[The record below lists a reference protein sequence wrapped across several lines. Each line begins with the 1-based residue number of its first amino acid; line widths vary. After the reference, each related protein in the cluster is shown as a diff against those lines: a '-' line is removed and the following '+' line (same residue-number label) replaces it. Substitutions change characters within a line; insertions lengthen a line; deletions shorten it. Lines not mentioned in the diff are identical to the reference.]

1 MKRPRSLLLFLLLVL
16 LAGCGGPGDIVGPKV
31 TVTIYYGSEKQDWL
45 EPLVEQYNNARHK
58 TASGATV
65 VVEVTPMGSIE
76 SLRAIL
82 SGEIQPTVWSPA
94 SSIYIPTANA
104 EWRKTHADDLVVGA
118 PEKLV
123 LSPVVIAMW
132 KPMAEALG
140 WSDEPLG
147 WADIAALASSDE
159 GWSAYGYPEWGSFK
173 FGHTH
178 PNFSNSGFISVLAEA
193 YAGTGKI
200 RDLTL
205 ADLPDPE
212 LVAFMAAVESGVIHY
227 GSSTGFFAERMFTR
241 GPSYLSAAVLYENLV
256 VAQESKRLAGQSNQG
271 PVVAI
276 YPKEGTFWSDHP
288 YVVLNAPW
296 VTTEQREAAEDFQAF
311 LLDRPQQL
319 KAIELGFRP
328 SDVSIPLAAPL
339 DADHGVDPAQ
349 PQTVLEA
356 PTADVLAAVLDLWQ
370 QVKKPVDLIVLIDVS
385 GSMAGE
391 KIAAARAS
399 LLEFVEQLDDRD
411 RLEVLVFSDD
421 VLILTPLTELG
432 PKRRDVLRRISG
444 IIEGGSTRLYDATL
458 TALDALQQNGDPQHI
473 RAVVVLSDGMDTQST
488 TTLDDVLAGVGQ
500 VSEEGGTSIKLFTI
514 AFGNDADK
522 NVLRQMAE
530 TTGGKL
536 YSGDP
541 KTIRQIYAE
550 IATFF

>member
-1 MKRPRSLLLFLLLVL
+1 
-16 LAGCGGPGDIVGPKV
+16 
-31 TVTIYYGSEKQDWL
+31 
-45 EPLVEQYNNARHK
+45 
-58 TASGATV
+58 
-65 VVEVTPMGSIE
+65 
-76 SLRAIL
+76 
-82 SGEIQPTVWSPA
+82 
-94 SSIYIPTANA
+94 
-104 EWRKTHADDLVVGA
+104 
-118 PEKLV
+118 
-123 LSPVVIAMW
+123 
-132 KPMAEALG
+132 
-140 WSDEPLG
+140 
-147 WADIAALASSDE
+147 
-159 GWSAYGYPEWGSFK
+159 
-173 FGHTH
+173 
-178 PNFSNSGFISVLAEA
+178 
-193 YAGTGKI
+193 
-200 RDLTL
+200 
-205 ADLPDPE
+205 
-212 LVAFMAAVESGVIHY
+212 
-227 GSSTGFFAERMFTR
+227 
-241 GPSYLSAAVLYENLV
+241 LV

-288 YVVLNAPW
+288 YIILNAPW
-296 VTTEQREAAEDFQAF
+296 VTDDQREAAEDFQAF

-319 KAIELGFRP
+319 RAIELGFRP

-356 PTADVLAAVLDLWQ
+356 PTADVLAAVLDLWR

-385 GSMAGE
+385 GSMQGE

-432 PKRRDVLRRISG
+432 PKRDDVLRRISG
-444 IIEGGSTRLYDATL
+444 IIEGGNTRLYDATL
-458 TALDALQQNGDPQHI
+458 TALDALQLNGDPDHI

-488 TTLDDVLAGVGQ
+488 STLDDVLTSIGQ

-536 YSGDP
+536 YTGDP